1 MEWRERGTRH
11 ILAHPPPHA
20 RTLPP
25 VPEPSPV
32 ADQQDHSVRYR
43 DNVVIRTALYY
54 VVLFGVAA
62 LLYRLPAAKSVMHG
76 SLESL
81 LAGGGSL
88 EVFSS
93 KSQAMKS
100 LGNVSIDEMTLALT
114 VAASMIGAVLLALP
128 VAWIYALTRQK
139 RGYQQSVVQT
149 LMILPPLVAGVVVM
163 VKYSLALAFSLA
175 GIVAAVRFRNTLD
188 DSKDAV
194 YVFLATAIG
203 LAAAVQLPVAAVIS
217 VLFNVLILT
226 LWWTDFGRSQAF
238 EGERAK
244 RKVDALER
252 RMRQTGSFVALL
264 DNEIFENMTPEQ
276 LEAAADRAWRRKRRL
291 QKDEV
296 TEEEMQNREAL
307 LRLRTYDPDAS
318 RIAAEVMFDE
328 FLKKWRF
335 GGVVHEKDGTH
346 VVEYAVQL
354 KKTARSS
361 DLLDALQAKTPTIG
375 VEIK

>member
-1 MEWRERGTRH
+1 
-11 ILAHPPPHA
+11 
-20 RTLPP
+20 
-25 VPEPSPV
+25 V